1 MESIKQLNTF
11 GIDCQA
17 EHLHEIAH
25 QDDFRKLTSNRDR
38 LFILGGGSN
47 VLFVDE
53 VTPDILLVNN
63 KGISYVEQGDHV
75 LVTAQA
81 GIIWH
86 ELVVNTLEQ
95 GFSGLENLALIP
107 GKVGAAP
114 IQNIGAYGVELRDR
128 FVSLTAYHFES
139 KSFVEFKP
147 SECQFGYRDSFFK
160 TDEGREYCIWDV
172 TLKLDKI
179 FRPTLSYSGLT
190 DLANHKNIS
199 ANLVFETVCHLRRSK
214 LPDPAVTGN
223 AGSFFKNPVVNIAQ
237 YDRLKHEFP
246 RVVAYPFENNWK
258 LAAGWLIEQA
268 GLKGYRQG
276 DAGIHDKQALVLV
289 NHANASGRQLVEMA
303 KYAQAS
309 VLEKFA
315 VKLEP
320 EVNLIS
326 AKGRVNLDDI

>member
-1 MESIKQLNTF
+1 MVNIKQLNTF

-17 EHLHEIAH
+17 ELLHKVVH
-25 QDDFRKLTSNRDR
+25 QDDFRKLSSDRDR

-47 VLFVDE
+47 VLFIDE
-53 VTPDILLVNN
+53 ITPDILLIDN
-63 KGISYVEQGDHV
+63 KGISYEEQDDHV

-81 GIIWH
+81 GIVWH
-86 ELVVNTLEQ
+86 ELVVDTLKQ
-95 GFSGLENLALIP
+95 GLSGLENLALIP

-139 KSFVEFKP
+139 RSFVKFKP

-160 TDEGREYCIWDV
+160 TAEGREYCIWDV
-172 TLKLDKI
+172 TLKLDKT
-179 FRPTLSYSGLT
+179 FRPTLTYGGLT

-223 AGSFFKNPVVNIAQ
+223 AGSFFKNPVVSSAQ
-237 YDRLKHEFP
+237 YEHLNREFP
-246 RVVAYPFENNWK
+246 HIVAYPFENNWK
-258 LAAGWLIEQA
+258 LAAGWLIDQA
-268 GLKGYRQG
+268 GLKGYRKG

-289 NHANASGRQLVEMA
+289 NHAHATGRQLIDMA
-303 KYAQAS
+303 KHAQAS
-309 VLEKFA
+309 VVEKFA

-326 AKGRVNLDDI
+326 SKGRVNLDDI